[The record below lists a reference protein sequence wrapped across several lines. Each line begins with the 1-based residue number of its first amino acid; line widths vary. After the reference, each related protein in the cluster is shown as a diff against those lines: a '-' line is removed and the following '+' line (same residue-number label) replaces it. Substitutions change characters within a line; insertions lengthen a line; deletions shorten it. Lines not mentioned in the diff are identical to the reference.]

1 MVWARFL
8 RGLNERCQHCKARSP
23 ARRPDHTDNL
33 VGILGPGVD
42 KPRVTLRPEEAATL
56 MPTIRTVLDLPG
68 LTVRL
73 RAGAAGIDHQVRW
86 VAVSE
91 LEDPTPYLIGG
102 ELLLTTGLRLAD
114 PDFAGYV
121 ARLVDAGVSGI
132 GLGVGLTHAQV
143 PHALIDAA
151 EQHQLPLLE
160 VPEPTP
166 FIAISKAVSEY
177 LAAAEYEAVTRTV
190 EAQRELTRAALAP
203 EGAAAVVAR
212 LSTALDAGTLLL
224 DPSGHLVHAA
234 PRDASR
240 LAAALRPEVDRL
252 RDRGPRSASTF
263 DQGDRTIVMQPLAPA
278 GRIRGFLALARRRPF
293 TTADLAL
300 LNIGVALVSLALE
313 RSEGTDTARR
323 ELRAA
328 VFALLVD
335 GIVPAQLP
343 IAGVGWDE
351 LLAGPVR
358 VLVADGPAADLLEVL
373 ERVEESAPID
383 HWRGAVLYD
392 AKLAVVVPAGSQ
404 DQDLLEANASL
415 AWGISDPVEVAA
427 LGDGLRQARR
437 ALAAAGPVG
446 VRRFGDLARHGLMG
460 LVDADAGRGFADALL
475 GPLEARERGDLVA
488 SVRAWLAHHG
498 QWDAAAQSLGIHRH
512 TLRYR
517 MRRVEELL
525 GRSVDDPDLRAELWV
540 ALAVRDR
547 DAVE

>member
-1 MVWARFL
+1 
-8 RGLNERCQHCKARSP
+8 
-23 ARRPDHTDNL
+23 
-33 VGILGPGVD
+33 
-42 KPRVTLRPEEAATL
+42 

-73 RAGAAGIDHQVRW
+73 RAGAAGIDRQVRW

-91 LEDPTPYLIGG
+91 LEDPTPYLDGG

-114 PDFAGYV
+114 RDFAGFV
-121 ARLVDAGVSGI
+121 KRLVNAGVSGV

-143 PHALIDAA
+143 PHSLIDAA
-151 EQHQLPLLE
+151 EQHELPLLE

-166 FIAISKAVSEY
+166 FIAISKAVSEH

-203 EGAAAVVAR
+203 EGAAAVVSR
-212 LSTALDAGTLLL
+212 LSSALETDTLLL

-234 PRDASR
+234 PREAAE

-252 RDRGPRSASTF
+252 RDRGPRSAATF

-278 GRIRGFLALARRRPF
+278 GRLRGFLALARRKPF

-300 LNIGVALVSLALE
+300 LNVGVALVSLALE

-328 VFALLVD
+328 VFALLAD
-335 GIVPAQLP
+335 GTSATQLP

-358 VLVADGPAADLLEVL
+358 VLVADGSAADLLEVL
-373 ERVEESAPID
+373 ERVEESAPVD
-383 HWRGAVLYD
+383 HWRGAVLHD
-392 AKLAVVVPAGSQ
+392 SKLAVVAAAGSV
-404 DQDLLEANASL
+404 DEDLLGANASL
-415 AWGISDPVEVAA
+415 AWGISDQVEVSA

-437 ALAAAGPVG
+437 ALAAAGPGG
-446 VRRFGDLARHGLMG
+446 VRRFGDMARHGLMG

-475 GPLEARERGDLVA
+475 APLEARERGDLVA

-498 QWDAAAQSLGIHRH
+498 QWDAAAQSLGVHRH

-540 ALAVRDR
+540 ALSVRDR